1 MRYVYRAC
9 GYEIGRCGMSRVED
23 KDKGFKH
30 IIRTLNKDLDGV
42 VIKVGVQAKE
52 KAARR
57 GKDGSIRTTDQPLAV
72 IAAIHEF
79 GLGGM
84 PQRSFLRSA
93 YDENKPTI
101 DAMVD
106 NIANGAVQGMSVGT
120 ALNQLGNEVQ
130 GMVQK
135 KIVNGP
141 FKPNSPAVYKRKK
154 KYSSNGE
161 EPKPLIDT
169 AHLRHS
175 IRYVITKGGSDDE

>member
-9 GYEIGRCGMSRVED
+9 GYETGRCDMSRVED
-23 KDKGFKH
+23 KDLGLNR

-42 VIKVGVQAKE
+42 VVKVGVQAKD
-52 KAARR
+52 KAVRR
-57 GKDGSIRTTDQPLAV
+57 GKGGSICNTDQPLAV
-72 IAAIHEF
+72 IAAVHEF
-79 GLGGM
+79 GLGSM

-120 ALNQLGNEVQ
+120 ALNQLGNVVQ

-135 KIVNGP
+135 KIVDGP
-141 FKPNSPAVYKRKK
+141 FKPNAPATIKRKK
-154 KYSSNGE
+154 SSR
-161 EPKPLIDT
+161 PLIDT
-169 AHLRHS
+169 GHLRQS
-175 IRYVITKGGSDDE
+175 IRYVIEKGGSDDE